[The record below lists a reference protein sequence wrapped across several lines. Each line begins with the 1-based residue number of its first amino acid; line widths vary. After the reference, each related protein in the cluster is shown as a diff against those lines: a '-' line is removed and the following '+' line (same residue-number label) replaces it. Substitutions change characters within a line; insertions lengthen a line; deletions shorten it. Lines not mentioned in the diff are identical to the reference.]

1 MDPRTYTAGEVLKD
15 GTAVT
20 IRAIQRGDKSR
31 LLAAFKSLDRESVYR
46 RFFSP
51 RARGLHLTAA
61 SLSAS
66 ANFPRDRLYD
76 C

>member
-31 LLAAFKSLDRESVYR
+31 LLEAFKSLDREYR
-46 RFFSP
+46 
-51 RARGLHLTAA
+51 
-61 SLSAS
+61 
-66 ANFPRDRLYD
+66 
-76 C
+76 